1 MTSPLPAEPTR
12 IGPDA
17 PEGRK
22 KHRGNRHFHRLR
34 TSNSKFLR
42 VSVAAILATVTIGGV
57 SALELRKD
65 VTVSIDG
72 EDVELTTFKS
82 DVRSALDEAGY
93 KVGENDVIIPGL
105 DASLASG
112 DTVSVDRS
120 RPVSLVADS
129 GVIDAQTTAKT
140 VGEFLSENGIDPS
153 ALRGGNADDKLPL
166 DGSRI
171 EVAVPR
177 VVTIADGND
186 ELHREYVFGNTVR
199 EAFERSGTPLGEDD
213 IVLPAADAPI
223 LPGMFIR
230 VLRVTHEE
238 EKNLAPIDPPR
249 EEIDAPELD
258 EGTEE
263 VVTPGTPGE
272 REEVWT
278 VTKVNGNETER
289 QMTSENT
296 LTEPVATKVRVGSK
310 KAAPATPAVA
320 AGGTVWDELVQCEAT
335 GNWNINSG
343 NGFSG
348 GLQFTPST
356 WQAYGG
362 GQYAPEAWQAT
373 REQQIAVAEKVQ
385 AAQGWGAWPACTSKM
400 GLR

>member
-12 IGPDA
+12 INPDA
-17 PEGRK
+17 PEGHK
-22 KHRGNRHFHRLR
+22 KHRGNLHFHRLR
-34 TSNSKFLR
+34 NSNSKFLR

-93 KVGENDVIIPGL
+93 KVGENDVITPGL
-105 DASLASG
+105 DAALASG

-120 RPVSLVADS
+120 RPVSLVAES
-129 GVIDAQTTAKT
+129 GVIDAETTATT

-153 ALRGGNADDKLPL
+153 ALRGGNADDALPL

-186 ELHREYVFGNTVR
+186 ELNREYVFGTTVR
-199 EAFERSGTPLGEDD
+199 EAFERLGAPLGQDD

-230 VLRVTHEE
+230 VLRVTHDE
-238 EKNLAPIDPPR
+238 EKVVAPIDPPR

-272 REEVWT
+272 REETWT

-289 QMTSENT
+289 HMTAENT
-296 LTEPVATKVRVGSK
+296 LTEPVPTTVRVGSK
-310 KAAPATPAVA
+310 PTAPAAPAVA

-335 GNWNINSG
+335 GDWHINTG

-356 WQAYGG
+356 WQAFGG
-362 GQYAPEAWQAT
+362 GQYAPQAWQAT

-385 AAQGWGAWPACTSKM
+385 AAQGWGAWPACTAKM

>member
-1 MTSPLPAEPTR
+1 MTSPLPAGPTR
-12 IGPDA
+12 INPDA
-17 PEGRK
+17 PSGHQR
-22 KHRGNRHFHRLR
+22 HRGNRHFHRLR
-34 TSNSKFLR
+34 NSNSKFLR

-72 EDVELTTFKS
+72 ENVELTTFKS

-93 KVGENDVIIPGL
+93 SVGENDVITPGL
-105 DASLASG
+105 NASLASG
-112 DTVSVDRS
+112 DTVSIDRS
-120 RPVSLVADS
+120 RPVSLVAES
-129 GVIDAQTTAKT
+129 GVIDAQTTATT
-140 VGEFLSENGIDPS
+140 VGEFLAENGLDAS

-177 VVTIADGND
+177 VVTLSDGND
-186 ELHREYVFGNTVR
+186 ELHREYVFGTTVR
-199 EAFERSGTPLGEDD
+199 EALERSGAPIGPDD
-213 IVLPAADAPI
+213 IVLPSADAPL

-238 EKNLAPIDPPR
+238 EKALAPIDPPR
-249 EEIDAPELD
+249 EDVDAPELD
-258 EGTEE
+258 AGTEE
-263 VVTPGTPGE
+263 VLEPGTPGE
-272 REEVWT
+272 REETWT
-278 VTKVNGNETER
+278 VTKVNGVETER
-289 QMTSENT
+289 AMTSENT
-296 LTEPVATKVRVGSK
+296 LTEPVPTKVRVGSK
-310 KAAPATPAVA
+310 AAAPAVA

-335 GNWNINSG
+335 GNWNINTG

-362 GQYAPEAWQAT
+362 GQYASEAWQAT
-373 REQQIAVAEKVQ
+373 REQQIEVAEKVQ
-385 AAQGWGAWPACTSKM
+385 AAQGWGAWPACTAKM

>member
-1 MTSPLPAEPTR
+1 MTSPLPAGPTR
-12 IGPDA
+12 INPDA
-17 PEGRK
+17 PSGHQR
-22 KHRGNRHFHRLR
+22 HRGNRHFHRLR
-34 TSNSKFLR
+34 NSNSKFLR

-72 EDVELTTFKS
+72 ENVELTTFKS

-93 KVGENDVIIPGL
+93 SVGENDVITPGL
-105 DASLASG
+105 NASLASG
-112 DTVSVDRS
+112 DTVSIDRS
-120 RPVSLVADS
+120 RPVSLIAES
-129 GVIDAQTTAKT
+129 GVIDAQTTATT
-140 VGEFLSENGIDPS
+140 VGEFLAENGLDAS

-177 VVTIADGND
+177 VVTLSDGND
-186 ELHREYVFGNTVR
+186 ELHREYVFGTTVR
-199 EAFERSGTPLGEDD
+199 EALERSGAPIGPDD
-213 IVLPAADAPI
+213 IVLPSADAPL

-238 EKNLAPIDPPR
+238 EKALAPIDPPR
-249 EEIDAPELD
+249 EDVDAPELD
-258 EGTEE
+258 AGTEE
-263 VVTPGTPGE
+263 VLEPGTPGE
-272 REEVWT
+272 REETWT
-278 VTKVNGNETER
+278 VTKVNGVETER
-289 QMTSENT
+289 AMTSENT
-296 LTEPVATKVRVGSK
+296 LTEPVPTKVRVGSK
-310 KAAPATPAVA
+310 AAAPAVA

-335 GNWNINSG
+335 GNWNINTG

-362 GQYAPEAWQAT
+362 GQYASEAWQAT
-373 REQQIAVAEKVQ
+373 REQQIEVAEKVQ
-385 AAQGWGAWPACTSKM
+385 AAQGWGAWPACTAKM

>member
-1 MTSPLPAEPTR
+1 MTSPLPAGPTR
-12 IGPDA
+12 INPDS
-17 PEGRK
+17 ESGHQRR
-22 KHRGNRHFHRLR
+22 RGNRHFHRLR
-34 TSNSKFLR
+34 NSNSKFLR
-42 VSVAAILATVTIGGV
+42 VSVAAILATVTIGGI

-82 DVRSALDEAGY
+82 DVRSALDEADY
-93 KVGENDVIIPGL
+93 SVGENDVITPAL
-105 DASLASG
+105 DSSLSSG
-112 DTVSVDRS
+112 DTVSIDRS
-120 RPVSLVADS
+120 RPVSLVAES
-129 GVIDAQTTAKT
+129 GVIDSETTAKT
-140 VGEFLSENGIDPS
+140 VGEFLAENGLDAS
-153 ALRGGNADDKLPL
+153 ALRVGNADDKLPL

-177 VVTIADGND
+177 VVTLADGND
-186 ELHREYVFGNTVR
+186 DLRREYVFGATVR
-199 EAFERSGTPLGEDD
+199 EAFDRSGAPLGPDD
-213 IVLPAADAPI
+213 IVLPSADAPI
-223 LPGMFIR
+223 VPGMFIK
-230 VLRVTHEE
+230 VLRVTHED

-249 EEIDAPELD
+249 EEIDAPDLD
-258 EGTEE
+258 EGVEE
-263 VVTPGTPGE
+263 VVEPGTPGE
-272 REEVWT
+272 REETWT
-278 VTKVNGNETER
+278 VTKVNGVETER
-289 QMTSENT
+289 HMTAENT
-296 LTEPVATKVRVGSK
+296 ITEPVPVKVRVGSK
-310 KAAPATPAVA
+310 AAAPAVA

-335 GNWNINSG
+335 GNWNINTG

-385 AAQGWGAWPACTSKM
+385 AAQGWGAWPACTAKM

>member
-12 IGPDA
+12 INPDA
-17 PEGRK
+17 PEGHK

-34 TSNSKFLR
+34 NSNSKFLR
-42 VSVAAILATVTIGGV
+42 VSIAAILATVAIGGV

-82 DVRSALDEAGY
+82 DVRSALNEAGY
-93 KVGENDVIIPGL
+93 KVGENDVITPGL
-105 DASLASG
+105 DSSLASG

-120 RPVSLVADS
+120 RPVSLVAES
-129 GVIDAQTTAKT
+129 GVIDAQTTAQT

-153 ALRGGNADDKLPL
+153 ALRGGNADDELPL

-171 EVAVPR
+171 EVAVPQ

-199 EAFERSGTPLGEDD
+199 EAFERSGTPLGQDD
-213 IVLPAADAPI
+213 IVLPNADAPI

-272 REEVWT
+272 REETWT

-289 QMTSENT
+289 HMTAENT
-296 LTEPVATKVRVGSK
+296 ITEPVATTVRVGSK
-310 KAAPATPAVA
+310 KAAPAAPAVA

-335 GNWNINSG
+335 GNWNINTG

-385 AAQGWGAWPACTSKM
+385 AAQGWGAWPACTAKM